1 MTDVQI
7 LFLDMLACAPKWD
20 ALWQTQPI
28 VYWAMGFHAP
38 GGPHV
43 PAIH

>member
-7 LFLDMLACAPKWD
+7 LFLEMVAIRPEWD

-28 VYWAMGFHAP
+28 IYWGEGFHAP
-38 GGPHV
+38 GGPQV
-43 PAIH
+43 PTVH